1 MKLVHFLQLLLLG
14 VAVYGR
20 AIEEKIA
27 DTRVVTGDA
36 EQLPY
41 RFRYNVASQDS
52 GDYKSQTE
60 SRDAAGVVTGM
71 YRVLQPDVTYE
82 GDCQQQQTAGSINPA
97 GPATSS
103 SDSTLPS
110 ASLKDVSTA
119 PINPSAAAFLS
130 RPVLS
135 AVPGLINPL
144 TTTTTDV
151 QDSARE
157 TFIISRPSQQQDSS
171 TPVGL
176 QVGSASPSAP
186 VTTDAAAATSLSQ
199 KIPADID
206 RLWQSLGP
214 ATGVV
219 PTTTSNG
226 NSAAAAPVKAPAGQ
240 QQSAEEIVVESLL
253 PEGLSTPTRLMPVR
267 LSLGNTQQ
275 TLVDVAQ
282 VETTKQQSII
292 NQVPETVPLA
302 VITGK
307 VQSTDVVPDSILSLL
322 ETFEP
327 TKRSNQNDDDVVAD
341 PLEAQPSG
349 FSERMLKDESLDS
362 SVDLSA
368 VESAPEESSVQVE
381 ETIESKTFVES
392 DEPSDVPVQAD
403 ETAKSPEETIES
415 KSIPQSDETAHEEE
429 EEYSFKSVVEEET
442 IQPKNADAPT
452 ESESEKERSLS
463 TLTQSALGNVKNF
476 TAPLTQLISSSVQ
489 NLTNPVTALFNT
501 FNKNKLTTTVAPS
514 TVVTEEPTTTT
525 TQSIPPAGKV
535 ETDDQDIPSG
545 KLIVTDVQNQEEDF
559 PGTID
564 GALPADIPP
573 VSQHTKQTI
582 LDTPAAEEEVER
594 IIPEGDL
601 IIPVIQQNL
610 ESISLE
616 VNDPAAAVVV
626 EPVGPSAADDIVQD
640 SAEPTPIQV
649 SDGIP
654 VDAPADV
661 YIGETL
667 VSVADPAIPAAA
679 EGESSKVAGLE
690 ETPGQQ
696 QVRADVL
703 RETSSW
709 NAQAVEVEN
718 AVKESKEVEPTQG
731 NAELVYQQQSV
742 NADEGSSTLPET
754 YASSVIVAEPV
765 PVIYSHQVATGPF
778 FVHQPAAIVSPQ
790 TDYYPMSVRQ
800 GTARSIDSVAA
811 TPYGLRVHK
820 FVPTYGA
827 LVGNAPPTFV
837 YNQHRRQGHYQP
849 QQPMQHYQPTA
860 YAATRFIPAAA
871 PIRKKHGQTYGMR
884 YATVQQAT
892 PVQLHQTPFKKLHH
906 VVRPKAPKQQPIWSP
921 LYSTHVY

>member
-1 MKLVHFLQLLLLG
+1 MRLVH
-14 VAVYGR
+14 YT
-20 AIEEKIA
+20 A
-27 DTRVVTGDA
+27 DAMGFHPT
-36 EQLPY
+36 
-41 RFRYNVASQDS
+41 
-52 GDYKSQTE
+52 
-60 SRDAAGVVTGM
+60 
-71 YRVLQPDVTYE
+71 VTYE
-82 GDCQQQQTAGSINPA
+82 GDCQQQQQQTAGSINPA

-103 SDSTLPS
+103 SDSTLSS

-119 PINPSAAAFLS
+119 PINPSAAVAAAFLS

-144 TTTTTDV
+144 TTTTKDV

-157 TFIISRPSQQQDSS
+157 TFIIPRPSQQQQQDSS

-176 QVGSASPSAP
+176 QVGSPSAP
-186 VTTDAAAATSLSQ
+186 LTTDAAAATSLSQ
-199 KIPADID
+199 KIPANID

-226 NSAAAAPVKAPAGQ
+226 NSAAAAPVKVPAGQ
-240 QQSAEEIVVESLL
+240 QQQQSEEIVVESLL

-267 LSLGNTQQ
+267 LSLGNRQ
-275 TLVDVAQ
+275 TLVDVSQ

-292 NQVPETVPLA
+292 NELPETVPPT

-307 VQSTDVVPDSILSLL
+307 VQTTDAVPESILSLL

-327 TKRSNQNDDDVVAD
+327 TKITNQNDYDVVAD
-341 PLEAQPSG
+341 PLDAQPTG
-349 FSERMLKDESLDS
+349 FSERMLKDD
-362 SVDLSA
+362 DLSA
-368 VESAPEESSVQVE
+368 VESAPEESVQVE

-403 ETAKSPEETIES
+403 ETDKSPEEEEETIES
-415 KSIPQSDETAHEEE
+415 KNIPQSDETAHEEE
-429 EEYSFKSVVEEET
+429 EYSLKSVVEEET

-535 ETDDQDIPSG
+535 ETDNQGKDIPSG
-545 KLIVTDVQNQEEDF
+545 KLIVTDVQNQEEEEAF
-559 PGTID
+559 PGTDD

-582 LDTPAAEEEVER
+582 LDTPAAEDEVDR
-594 IIPEGDL
+594 IIAEGDL
-601 IIPVIQQNL
+601 INPVIQQNL

-616 VNDPAAAVVV
+616 VNDPAAATAVVV
-626 EPVGPSAADDIVQD
+626 EPFGPSVVVADDIAQD

-661 YIGETL
+661 IIGETH
-667 VSVADPAIPAAA
+667 VSVADPVPAAA
-679 EGESSKVAGLE
+679 EGESLKVAGLE

-709 NAQAVEVEN
+709 NVQAVELEN

-742 NADEGSSTLPET
+742 NADEGGSSTLPET

-778 FVHQPAAIVSPQ
+778 FVHQPAAVVSPQ

-800 GTARSIDSVAA
+800 GTSRSIDSVAA

-849 QQPMQHYQPTA
+849 TA
-860 YAATRFIPAAA
+860 YAATRFVHVPAAA
-871 PIRKKHGQTYGMR
+871 PIRKNHGQTYGMR

-892 PVQLHQTPFKKLHH
+892 PVQLLHQTPFKKLHH
-906 VVRPKAPKQQPIWSP
+906 VVRPKAPKQQQPTWSR

>member
-1 MKLVHFLQLLLLG
+1 MAEWNVSNDFSFFLSLSFYLLITLFYVYALRVWVKQNKKQTQTGCVRLVH
-14 VAVYGR
+14 YT
-20 AIEEKIA
+20 A
-27 DTRVVTGDA
+27 DAMGFHPT
-36 EQLPY
+36 
-41 RFRYNVASQDS
+41 
-52 GDYKSQTE
+52 
-60 SRDAAGVVTGM
+60 
-71 YRVLQPDVTYE
+71 VTYE
-82 GDCQQQQTAGSINPA
+82 GDCQQQQQQTAGSINPA
-97 GPATSS
+97 TSF

-119 PINPSAAAFLS
+119 PINPSAAATAAAAFLS

-157 TFIISRPSQQQDSS
+157 TFIIPRPSQQQQDSS

-186 VTTDAAAATSLSQ
+186 VTTDAAAAATSLSQ

-214 ATGVV
+214 AAGVV
-219 PTTTSNG
+219 PTTTSNNG
-226 NSAAAAPVKAPAGQ
+226 NSAAAPAAVKSPAGQ
-240 QQSAEEIVVESLL
+240 QQQSEEIVVESLL

-267 LSLGNTQQ
+267 LSLGNTQ
-275 TLVDVAQ
+275 TLVDVAH

-292 NQVPETVPLA
+292 NEVPETVPPS

-307 VQSTDVVPDSILSLL
+307 VQSSDAVPDSILSLL

-327 TKRSNQNDDDVVAD
+327 TKRTNQNDDDQVAD

-349 FSERMLKDESLDS
+349 FSERILKDESLDS

-368 VESAPEESSVQVE
+368 VESAPEESVQVE
-381 ETIESKTFVES
+381 ETIESKSFVES
-392 DEPSDVPVQAD
+392 DEPSAPVQAD
-403 ETAKSPEETIES
+403 ETAKSTEEEETIES
-415 KSIPQSDETAHEEE
+415 KSIPQSDEIAHEEEE

-452 ESESEKERSLS
+452 ESDEKERSLS

-489 NLTNPVTALFNT
+489 NLTNPVTALLFNT

-514 TVVTEEPTTTT
+514 TVYSVVTEEPTT

-535 ETDDQDIPSG
+535 ETDDQGEDIPSG
-545 KLIVTDVQNQEEDF
+545 KLIKVTDAQQNQEEEAF
-559 PGTID
+559 PGTDD

-582 LDTPAAEEEVER
+582 LDTRAAEEEAEP
-594 IIPEGDL
+594 ILSEGDL
-601 IIPVIQQNL
+601 INPVQIQQNF
-610 ESISLE
+610 ESISSLQ
-616 VNDPAAAVVV
+616 VNDPAAATAVVV
-626 EPVGPSAADDIVQD
+626 EPVGPSVVVVADDMPQD
-640 SAEPTPIQV
+640 SVEPTPIIQV

-661 YIGETL
+661 GETI
-667 VSVADPAIPAAA
+667 VSVADPVPAAA

-690 ETPGQQ
+690 ETPVQQ
-696 QVRADVL
+696 QVGADVL

-709 NAQAVEVEN
+709 NVPVEVE
-718 AVKESKEVEPTQG
+718 ESKEVEPTQG
-731 NAELVYQQQSV
+731 NAELVYQQV
-742 NADEGSSTLPET
+742 NADEGSSSSTLPET
-754 YASSVIVAEPV
+754 YASMIVAEPV

-778 FVHQPAAIVSPQ
+778 FVRQPAAVVSPH
-790 TDYYPMSVRQ
+790 TVYPMSVRQ

-820 FVPTYGA
+820 FVPTYG
-827 LVGNAPPTFV
+827 GRPTYV

-849 QQPMQHYQPTA
+849 QQPVQHYQPTA
-860 YAATRFIPAAA
+860 YAAARFVVPAAA
-871 PIRKKHGQTYGMR
+871 PIKKHHGQAYGMR

-906 VVRPKAPKQQPIWSP
+906 VVRPKAPKQPTWSSP

>member
-1 MKLVHFLQLLLLG
+1 MRLVH
-14 VAVYGR
+14 YT
-20 AIEEKIA
+20 A
-27 DTRVVTGDA
+27 DAMGFHPT
-36 EQLPY
+36 
-41 RFRYNVASQDS
+41 
-52 GDYKSQTE
+52 
-60 SRDAAGVVTGM
+60 
-71 YRVLQPDVTYE
+71 VTYE
-82 GDCQQQQTAGSINPA
+82 GDCQQQQQTAGSINPA
-97 GPATSS
+97 GPATSFS

-110 ASLKDVSTA
+110 ASLKDVSTV
-119 PINPSAAAFLS
+119 PINPSAAAAAAFLS

-157 TFIISRPSQQQDSS
+157 TFIIPRPSQQQQQDSS

-186 VTTDAAAATSLSQ
+186 VATDAAAATSLSQ
-199 KIPADID
+199 KIPANID

-219 PTTTSNG
+219 PATTSNG
-226 NSAAAAPVKAPAGQ
+226 NSVAAAPAAVKAPAGQQQ

-267 LSLGNTQQ
+267 LSLGNRQ
-275 TLVDVAQ
+275 TLVDVVQ

-292 NQVPETVPLA
+292 NEVPETVPPT

-307 VQSTDVVPDSILSLL
+307 VQTTDAVPDSILSLL

-327 TKRSNQNDDDVVAD
+327 TKITNQNDDDVVAD
-341 PLEAQPSG
+341 SLEAQPSG

-403 ETAKSPEETIES
+403 ETAKSPEEEETIES
-415 KSIPQSDETAHEEE
+415 KNIPQSDETAHEEE
-429 EEYSFKSVVEEET
+429 EYSFKSVIKEET
-442 IQPKNADAPT
+442 IQPKNVDDPT

-525 TQSIPPAGKV
+525 QSIPPAGKV
-535 ETDDQDIPSG
+535 ETDDQGEDIPSG
-545 KLIVTDVQNQEEDF
+545 KLIVTDVQNQEEEEAF
-559 PGTID
+559 PGTDD

-582 LDTPAAEEEVER
+582 LDTPAAEDEVEQ

-601 IIPVIQQNL
+601 INPVIQQNL

-616 VNDPAAAVVV
+616 VNDPAAATAVVV
-626 EPVGPSAADDIVQD
+626 EPFGSSVALADDIAQD

-661 YIGETL
+661 IGETL
-667 VSVADPAIPAAA
+667 VSVSDPVPAAA

-709 NAQAVEVEN
+709 NAQAVEFEN
-718 AVKESKEVEPTQG
+718 SVKESKEVEPTQG
-731 NAELVYQQQSV
+731 NAELVYHQSSV

-778 FVHQPAAIVSPQ
+778 FVHQPAAVVSPH

-837 YNQHRRQGHYQP
+837 YNQHRRQGHYQ
-849 QQPMQHYQPTA
+849 QSMQHYQPTT
-860 YAATRFIPAAA
+860 YAAARFVHVPAAAA

-906 VVRPKAPKQQPIWSP
+906 VVRPKAPKQQPTWSR